1 MAMIRWYDYIVA
13 LLAAD
18 VIVGFVF
25 NGGMFGGLVAYGIYW
40 AWEEIYCNWRR
51 VQEHTRK

>member
-25 NGGMFGGLVAYGIYW
+25 NSGMFGGFVAYSIYW
-40 AWEEIYCNWRR
+40 AWEDVYCNWRR
-51 VQEHTRK
+51 AQEHTRK